1 MVAGLREFTA
11 RVERNGVDEPVLDA
25 ENGEELMHVQP
36 CVSIVLG
43 NRPPESPGTLY
54 ISTKKVVWLSD
65 VDRAKGYAVD
75 FLSISLHAVSR
86 DPEAYTS
93 PCIYTQIET
102 EDDEHESDGSDS
114 ECNGVLDLSKITEMR
129 LVPSDP
135 NQLDSLFEVFCECA
149 ELNPEPIEEAEE
161 EHNWI
166 FSADQLEDDA
176 TGEDSE
182 WHVSEN
188 PSIGESNGDH
198 DLARTVLELQINDQR
213 FEDAEE
219 MEHENDGKRTSSL
232 NTMAYAAMKPN
243 KPGLEETQEQ
253 IHKIRITLSSKNVKN
268 LEKVCTDLVRGA
280 KDKRLRVKGPVR
292 MPTKVL
298 HITTRKAPCGEGT
311 NTWDRFELRVHKRVI
326 DLFSSPDVVKQIT
339 SITIEPGVEV
349 EESERVAWL
358 NKMAYAGM
366 KPSKAGLEE
375 QEQIHKIRITLSSK
389 NVKNLE
395 KVCTDLVRGAKDKR
409 LRVKGPVRM
418 PTKVLHI
425 TTRKSPCGEGTNT
438 WDRFELR
445 VHKRV
450 IDLFSSPDV
459 VKQITSITIEPGVEV
474 EVTIADS

>member
-114 ECNGVLDLSKITEMR
+114 ECNGVLDFIFLEKCNWHINFY
-129 LVPSDP
+129 VAV
-135 NQLDSLFEVFCECA
+135 DSLFEVFCECA

-188 PSIGESNGDH
+188 PSIGQSNGDH
-198 DLARTVLELQINDQR
+198 DLSRTVLELQINDQR

-232 NTMAYAAMKPN
+232 NTMAYAAMKTN
-243 KPGLEETQEQ
+243 KPGLEEPQEQ

-268 LEKVCTDLVRGA
+268 LEKDVKYIVRENQ
-280 KDKRLRVKGPVR
+280 DKLK
-292 MPTKVL
+292 
-298 HITTRKAPCGEGT
+298 
-311 NTWDRFELRVHKRVI
+311 F
-326 DLFSSPDVVKQIT
+326 
-339 SITIEPGVEV
+339 
-349 EESERVAWL
+349 L
-358 NKMAYAGM
+358 N
-366 KPSKAGLEE
+366 
-375 QEQIHKIRITLSSK
+375 
-389 NVKNLE
+389 
-395 KVCTDLVRGAKDKR
+395 
-409 LRVKGPVRM
+409 
-418 PTKVLHI
+418 
-425 TTRKSPCGEGTNT
+425 
-438 WDRFELR
+438 
-445 VHKRV
+445 
-450 IDLFSSPDV
+450 
-459 VKQITSITIEPGVEV
+459 
-474 EVTIADS
+474 